1 MVINHNCDH
10 LSINTTRNDS
20 VAFDKQKK
28 KKSKKNKE
36 KKIMI

>member
-20 VAFDKQKK
+20 VAFDKQIKK
-28 KKSKKNKE
+28 K
-36 KKIMI
+36 